1 MANSELPVLGDRNL
15 YPSDDVLSSIIGD
28 KKIVWQKIMSFAN
41 ENFKGITEEWRY
53 YNDGK
58 QWLFKLQYR
67 KKTVFWV
74 GVLKDTFRITFYFGN
89 KAEPVI
95 LNSGLPQ
102 KIKDDFSAAKSFGTL
117 RPVTITISGTN
128 DLDVIYELIR
138 LKTSLK

>member
-1 MANSELPVLGDRNL
+1 MAEREIPVLGDKNIF
-15 YPSDDVLSSIIGD
+15 PSDDVLSSIIGD

-41 ENFKGITEEWRY
+41 ENFKGISEEWRY

-95 LNSGLPQ
+95 LNSSLPQ
-102 KIKDDFSAAKSFGTL
+102 NIKDDFSAAKSFGTL

-128 DLDVIYELIR
+128 DLDVICELIR